1 MTAAKTMAPAMV
13 FILPAPHNIGSCA
26 SGVTGIILLGK
37 FQLNSCSFFMF
48 IKQ

>member
-13 FILPAPHNIGSCA
+13 FYIACAHNIGSCT

-37 FQLNSCSFFMF
+37 FQSNSCSFFMF